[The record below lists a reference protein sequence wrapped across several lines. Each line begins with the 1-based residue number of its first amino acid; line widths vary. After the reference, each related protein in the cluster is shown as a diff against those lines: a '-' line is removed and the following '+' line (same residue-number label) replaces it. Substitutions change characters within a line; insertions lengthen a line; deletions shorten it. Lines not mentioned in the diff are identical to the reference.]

1 MTLHFSLKDIF
12 GLCVVLMIWNLVMP
26 AGTIWTAAAYF
37 GAVLAY
43 LQRRRRVAAEDGT
56 SAADGFSTEGGNRR
70 GGCVFRS
77 GAGVSAADGI
87 LAAAFLF
94 NLWYVL
100 GSWGNVRQ
108 YDYYNFVMHT
118 DYFLQNGF
126 FLAAPAAYLQ
136 SVYFQPPLWGVV
148 SAAVTKFCMWFGA
161 GREAAF
167 DSVRFVS
174 LFCITGAGIVFWRLL
189 REFKL
194 KDGVRLGLFA
204 LFCFF
209 PAHGITANLVN
220 NDAAV
225 YFLMTAMIYC
235 GYRWYVSGRWREA
248 LVLAGLLLA
257 AGLVKFSGLMM
268 LPALG
273 MLGLFR
279 LVQAA
284 NKLSLRLWGQ
294 FAVIGAGAAVGF
306 AWGWFLL
313 AYDFPLVPP
322 PVGNA
327 FQDLRSYGLAERLS
341 CLTMAGEV
349 FADVRAGLAEPN
361 VWLAL
366 IKTSLFGEWSWG
378 GVTWAYLLYVLG
390 IGLAILLAASFFTLP
405 FYKLGEGWGINAFA
419 VVLVFSV
426 LGAWANFWLEYPYFC
441 SSEYRYVMI
450 LLPVSLLW
458 LGNFLTQKSLP
469 KAVGYVL
476 AGGVALMVLARFMLY
491 LNTI

>member
-12 GLCVVLMIWNLVMP
+12 GLCMVLMIWNLVMP
-26 AGTIWTAAAYF
+26 AGTIWTAVVYF
-37 GAVLAY
+37 GAVLIY
-43 LQRRRRVAAEDGT
+43 LQWRKKGPAEDVV
-56 SAADGFSTEGGNRR
+56 SAADGASATGRVSLAED
-70 GGCVFRS
+70 
-77 GAGVSAADGI
+77 GVSAADGI

-136 SVYFQPPLWGVV
+136 SVYFQPPLWGLV
-148 SAAVTKFCMWFGA
+148 SAAVTKFCMWFGV

-209 PAHGITANLVN
+209 PAHGIAANLVN

-225 YFLMTAMIYC
+225 YFLMMAMIYIA
-235 GYRWYVSGRWREA
+235 YRWHTGGGWCEA
-248 LVLAGLLLA
+248 LGLSGLLLA
-257 AGLVKFSGLMM
+257 AGLVKFSGLMV

-273 MLGLFR
+273 VLGLFR
-279 LVQAA
+279 LAQAE

-327 FQDLRSYGLAERLS
+327 FQDLRGYGLSERLFG
-341 CLTMAGEV
+341 LATAGEV

-366 IKTSLFGEWSWG
+366 VKTSLFGEWSWG
-378 GVTWAYLLYVLG
+378 GATWAYLLYALG
-390 IGLAILLAASFFTLP
+390 IGLAVLLAASFFTLP
-405 FYKLGEGWGINAFA
+405 FYRLGEGWGFNAFA
-419 VVLVFSV
+419 VVLTFSV